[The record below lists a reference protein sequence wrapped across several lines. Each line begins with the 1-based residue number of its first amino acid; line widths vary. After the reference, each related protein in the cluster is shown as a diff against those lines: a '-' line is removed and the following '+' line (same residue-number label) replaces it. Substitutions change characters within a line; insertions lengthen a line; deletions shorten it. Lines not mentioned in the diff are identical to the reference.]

1 MPKRVS
7 SRSSWGLLVRDSS
20 PAWHTMSA
28 VGKRYGVPVLAVPA
42 VLLATATESG
52 SHALAAVETRKI
64 SGFVGRCI
72 AHQLMLRLASVAHAT
87 RRPGVVPCPLN

>member
-20 PAWHTMSA
+20 PAWHTISA
-28 VGKRYGVPVLAVPA
+28 VGKRYGVPVLAVLA

-52 SHALAAVETRKI
+52 SHALAAVEARKI
-64 SGFVGRCI
+64 SGFVGRSI
-72 AHQLMLRLASVAHAT
+72 AQPTGAVTSRVGERAQRAVLVPSL
-87 RRPGVVPCPLN
+87 PG